1 MKKLYSI
8 AFLFAIIASFMPQA
22 SAFDITYKWNIPG
35 ALEFRAKSANGA
47 VIPVAD
53 DVTEHTCTSNENGYI
68 YAVAKPGY
76 IITQVVANGT
86 AQKVSA
92 PGTYG
97 SMWGKFFTED
107 NAANFSPVEVT
118 LEKVEYN
125 IPMKVIVEN
134 GAKDVSVQL
143 SPLNRTLDIVNGEQT
158 VYFSKHDEKCYISPL
173 NGLTA
178 KDIYSVEVNGEK
190 LKLKYAW
197 SNQYDFTPTEN
208 AELKIRVYENE
219 EPVKQQYVL
228 SLDAPKGAVAS
239 VFNRTASSGLI
250 TDFTEENL
258 TFNENDKIQ
267 VNFDPEFNIT
277 TLTVNGEDYLEQLN
291 NNNIAFN
298 ITANTTVKVEG
309 SVKQYGTIVFDAY
322 IVNPE
327 GVRLYQG
334 GYQQNLFEG
343 VATETT
349 TEDAIVDKYTF
360 PAGKTYILHPQAS
373 EKNPKIFVEANE
385 GWYIKTVLSANE
397 KGKIDVNESV
407 IDFKSN
413 GKTFYVI
420 AEKFETPA
428 KFELIMPQIDA
439 LFKHN
444 TAQSQ
449 NWGNPSTQYTVKEGV
464 NTINYLPGY
473 HDPFTMSLMDEN
485 ACLYVDGVR
494 QNVDDN
500 NLFHISPVFNAEEG
514 IFSTAIVYATSP
526 KTYAVTFKG
535 EAIAS
540 SDIYYGTARK
550 AVTLDNNNRTTV
562 LPGMILGFKLPEAC
576 QAVVA
581 TQDGSQ
587 TYTAADADAK
597 GYIVIAPEATTK
609 VTIEKAAPAANLVP
623 VTLNPESG
631 AVTRK
636 ISAIKVMMPV
646 PENYEHSYFINSD
659 DFAKITLTDQ
669 DGSSFSPTSLGDVS
683 LSKDETMYVFPLQFE
698 PAIATAGKYTLDI
711 PAEIIYETAWDEAA
725 EANVRVTGG
734 NANAKTVAE
743 YTVDPNAPTAFSTY
757 ELNPA
762 AGNVESIETIY
773 LNFPNIPLVWNVTY
787 PEFVELTNGEASQY
801 CMIVLD
807 WNSETLRFKISPVD
821 ENDEP
826 VVLTSGEWTLNIP
839 EGSIEFDGESNAE
852 ITAKYTV
859 GNVEPSYTLEPSNDK
874 TVFNLGTVKVT
885 FKDAKEVTYND
896 SKIITLEGEG
906 YSAEFD
912 YIEYNG
918 NTASMYFTAPDKAG
932 DYTLTIPAGAFTVDG
947 TACEQIVAVYNFTPA
962 YVLNPAPM
970 STVKKLN
977 ELTISFP
984 EFTDVEFVGA
994 SYQVLAMSGN
1004 VSSVYLT
1011 VSKVEGADVPTFRFS
1026 PADET
1031 VKLPNGMFT
1040 LRIEEGVFT
1049 LDGAKSPAISA
1060 YYQLDAPVSV
1070 DWTATPDK
1078 CVVFDPDYIGTA
1090 IVFDE
1095 GVRVSRGENYKD
1107 ITITLNDTQLSLSEN
1122 VYLESNFFMINIMS
1136 GIELGDIKL
1145 HIPAGALSLS
1155 GTPCGEIDYTWTIIE
1170 NKEIAYTVTPAA
1182 GEVKDLSSVVIEFN
1196 EATSAVVFRPT
1207 GASLRSKDYKH
1218 YYTGVIEEVADAEK
1232 PTFKISF
1239 SNDNGA
1245 PSVQTNYVLDIVQGT
1260 FTVDDYYQS
1269 PEIKANYTLVGTST
1283 GIEDVIAGQQGEDV
1297 IYTLQGVKLNVEWDE
1312 LPAGLYIRN
1321 GKKVYKY

>member
-8 AFLFAIIASFMPQA
+8 AFLFAIIASFMPKA
-22 SAFDITYKWNIPG
+22 SAFEITYKWNIPG
-35 ALEFRAKSANGA
+35 ALELRQKSLAGV
-47 VIPVAD
+47 VIPIAD

-76 IITQVVANGT
+76 IITKVVANGVE
-86 AQKVSA
+86 KKPSISN
-92 PGTYG
+92 YG
-97 SMWGKFFTED
+97 SSWGQFLTESTV
-107 NAANFSPVEVT
+107 ANFNPVEIT
-118 LEKVEYN
+118 LEKIEYN

-134 GAKDVSVQL
+134 GVKDVSVQFG
-143 SPLNRTLDIVNGEQT
+143 PLNRMLNIAKGEQT

-173 NGLTA
+173 NGLAA

-190 LKLKYAW
+190 LKLQYSW
-197 SNQYDFTPTEN
+197 SNQYAFTPTEN

-228 SLDAPKGAVAS
+228 SLDAPEGAVAS

-267 VNFDPEFNIT
+267 VNFDPEFKIT
-277 TLTVNGEDYLEQLN
+277 TLTVNGEDYLEQLY
-291 NNNIAFN
+291 NNNIVFN

-334 GYQQNLFEG
+334 AYQQNLFDG

-349 TEDAIVDKYTF
+349 TADATVGDYTF

-385 GWYIKTVLSANE
+385 GWYIKTVLAADE
-397 KGKIDVNESV
+397 KGKFDVNSSA
-407 IDFKSN
+407 IDFNYN

-428 KFELIMPQIDA
+428 KFELIMPQISA
-439 LFKHN
+439 AFKHN
-444 TAQSQ
+444 TALAQ
-449 NWGNPSTQYTVKEGV
+449 NWENPTTQYTLKEGV

-494 QNVDDN
+494 QTVDDN
-500 NLFHISPVFNAEEG
+500 NRFNISPVFNAEEG

-540 SDIYYGTARK
+540 SDIYYGTARS

-581 TQDGSQ
+581 TQAGSQ

-597 GYIVIAPEATTK
+597 GYIVIAPEATTV

-646 PENYEHSYFINSD
+646 PENYEHSYFINPD
-659 DFAKITLTDQ
+659 DLAKITLTAQ
-669 DGSSFSPTSLGDVS
+669 DGTSFSPAGLGDIS
-683 LSKDETMYVFPLQFE
+683 LSQDETMYVFPLQFE

-711 PAEIIYETAWDEAA
+711 PAGIIYESAWDDASNSFKKA
-725 EANVRVTGG
+725 EGG
-734 NANAKTVAE
+734 YANAKTVAE

-773 LNFPNIPLVWNVTY
+773 LNFPNLPLVWNVTY
-787 PEFVELTNGEASQY
+787 PETVELTDGTTSQT
-801 CMIVLD
+801 CALALD
-807 WNSETLRFKISPVD
+807 WNKETLCFKIVPVS
-821 ENDEP
+821 EEFEP
-826 VVLTSGEWTLNIP
+826 VVFAEKGEWTLTIP
-839 EGSIEFDGESNAE
+839 EGAIEFDGESNAE

-859 GNVEPSYTLEPSNDK
+859 GNVEPSYTLEPSNDT

-896 SKIITLEGEG
+896 SEIITLEGEG
-906 YSAEFD
+906 YSAEAD
-912 YIEYNG
+912 YVEYDG
-918 NTASMYFTAPDKAG
+918 NTASMYFTAPDKSG

-970 STVKKLN
+970 STIENLN

-984 EFTDVEFVGA
+984 AFTDVEFVGA

-1004 VSSVYLT
+1004 SASVYLN
-1011 VSKVEGADVPTFRFS
+1011 VSKVEGAEVPTFSFS
-1026 PADET
+1026 PADES

-1040 LRIEEGVFT
+1040 ISIEEGVFT
-1049 LDGAKSPAISA
+1049 LDGAESPAISA
-1060 YYQLDAPVSV
+1060 YYQLNAPVTA

-1078 CVVFDPDYIGTA
+1078 CVVFDPYYIGTA

-1095 GVRVSRGENYKD
+1095 GVRVSRGENYSD

-1122 VYLESNFFMINIMS
+1122 VSLEANYFMINIMS

-1182 GEVKDLSSVVIEFN
+1182 GKVKDLSSIVIEFN
-1196 EATSAVVFRPT
+1196 EATSAVVFSAT
-1207 GASLRSKDYKH
+1207 GASLRSKDYKN

-1239 SNDNGA
+1239 SNANGA
-1245 PSVQTNYVLDIVQGT
+1245 PSVLTDYVLDIFQGT
-1260 FTVDDYYQS
+1260 FTVDQYYQS
-1269 PEIKANYTLVGTST
+1269 PAIKVNYTLSQVT
-1283 GIEDVIAGQQGEDV
+1283 GIEDVVAGQQGEDV